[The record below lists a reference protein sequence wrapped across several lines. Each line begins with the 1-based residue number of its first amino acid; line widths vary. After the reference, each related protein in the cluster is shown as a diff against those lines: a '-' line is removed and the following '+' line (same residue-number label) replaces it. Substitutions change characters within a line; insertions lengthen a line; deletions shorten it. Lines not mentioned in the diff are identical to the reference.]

1 MGNRYNTD
9 DRNYIKLDSFQSIF
23 TCVFI
28 CELGDSSPDL
38 KNIHINPSL
47 ALEKS
52 VFSEGSQVLGRQSQ

>member
-1 MGNRYNTD
+1 MGSRYNTD
-9 DRNYIKLDSFQSIF
+9 DKDYIKLYSFQSIF

-38 KNIHINPSL
+38 ENIHINPLL